1 MHLIPQS
8 WAHWHIL
15 LSVFPSVGLVFAL
28 GFYLTGL
35 VADNDLM
42 KRSCLVV
49 LAVLGV
55 LAIPTYLSG
64 DHTMATLSNAA
75 LIPADLMASHFVW
88 GILALPALAIP
99 LVAPLVPIFPSH
111 ALG

>member
-15 LSVFPSVGLVFAL
+15 LSVFPSVGLLFVL

-35 VADNDLM
+35 VVHNDLM
-42 KRSCLVV
+42 QRSCLVV
-49 LAVLGV
+49 FAGLGL

-64 DHTMATLSNAA
+64 DFTMAALSNDAR
-75 LIPADLMASHFVW
+75 ISADLMASHF
-88 GILALPALAIP
+88 L
-99 LVAPLVPIFPSH
+99 
-111 ALG
+111 